1 MRRYPV
7 LFLFGVN
14 TVGFAGAWVTG
25 ARFGWLAG
33 IGVYVATIV
42 LLIAV
47 IALLARLLRGTNP
60 D

>member
-14 TVGFAGAWVTG
+14 TIGLAAAWWAGAHHGV
-25 ARFGWLAG
+25 LAG
-33 IGVYVATIV
+33 IGVYGAAIG

-47 IALLARLLRGTNP
+47 IAVLARLPRRAKS